1 MCIHPPIRYLL
12 LMIYTGLVHSC
23 SFHFIHVHSFP
34 FIFMFMFIPL
44 QTLEFRDRWD
54 GLQGKVISYGPCQFP
69 TLGFI
74 VERFKVQHIRYLQH
88 RDNTQQRQY
97 TAETQLLLFVNLVYV
112 LTFVISL
119 IYPSYTFSYTFSYTI

>member
-1 MCIHPPIRYLL
+1 MCIHPPIPFTHDIHWPCAF
-12 LMIYTGLVHSC
+12 MFI
-23 SFHFIHVHSFP
+23 SFHSMFISIHFHVY
-34 FIFMFMFIPL
+34 FIPL

-74 VERFKVQHIRYLQH
+74 VERFKVQHMKRYLQH

-97 TAETQLLLFVNLVYV
+97 TAETQLLLFVNLAYV